1 MTRLVSLMAGAKVG
15 GAEGFFERLVV
26 ALAETG
32 VEQRVAI
39 RAEPAREARLRDKG
53 IAPLNLAFGGPFDV
67 ATPWKLKRLFDF
79 FDPDVALAFMSR
91 AAAKLPPKSWC
102 ARAPVY
108 VGRLG
113 GYYELK
119 YYRRC
124 DRLIANTE
132 DIRAWIVAQGW
143 PASRVDYLPNFVD
156 AAPAAPAPRADTAK
170 LILAL
175 GRLHPNKGF
184 DVLIDAMADVPD
196 ATLWIAGDGPLD
208 AELKARAAPLG
219 ERVRFLGWRD
229 DAASLIEACDALV
242 CPSRHEPL
250 GNVVIEAWARGK
262 PVVAAASQ
270 GPRALI
276 RDGIDGVLVPIDDA
290 RALSAAL
297 ARALGSRDL
306 AAALAREGRARY
318 QAAFA
323 RETVVA
329 SYRDFL
335 DRAAKER
342 S

>member
-1 MTRLVSLMAGAKVG
+1 MTRLVPLMAGARVG
-15 GAEGFFERLVV
+15 GAEAFFERLIV
-26 ALAETG
+26 ALAESG
-32 VEQRVAI
+32 IEQRVAI
-39 RAEPAREARLRDKG
+39 RAEPSREARLRAMG
-53 IAPLNLAFGGPFDV
+53 IAPLELAFGGPFDL
-67 ATPWKLKRLFDF
+67 ATPWRLKRLFDSF
-79 FDPDVALAFMSR
+79 APDVALAFMSR

-102 ARAPVY
+102 AHAPLY

-113 GYYELK
+113 GYYDLK

-143 PASRVDYLPNFVD
+143 PETRVDYLPNFVD
-156 AAPAAPAPRADTAK
+156 AAPAVPAPRGGAEK

-184 DVLIDAMADVPD
+184 DVLIDAMANVPD

-208 AELKARAAPLG
+208 AELRARAAPWG
-219 ERVRFLGWRD
+219 DRVRFLGWRD
-229 DAASLIEACDALV
+229 DAASLIEACDVLA

-250 GNVVIEAWARGK
+250 GNVVIEAWARAK

-276 RDGIDGVLVPIDDA
+276 RDGIDGLLVPVDDA
-290 RALSAAL
+290 RAMSAAL
-297 ARALGSRDL
+297 ARVLGARDL
-306 AAALAREGRARY
+306 AAALAQQGRARY
-318 QAAFA
+318 QASFA
-323 RETVVA
+323 RESVVA

-335 DRAAKER
+335 ASAAKER